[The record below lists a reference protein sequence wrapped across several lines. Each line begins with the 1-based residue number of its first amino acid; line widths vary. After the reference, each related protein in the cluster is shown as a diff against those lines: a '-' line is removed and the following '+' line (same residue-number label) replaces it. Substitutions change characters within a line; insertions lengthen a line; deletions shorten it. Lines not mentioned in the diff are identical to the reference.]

1 MSDSTGSRV
10 RDHLSDRTLSAL
22 VHRSVP
28 TTTAFSYLLHLGL
41 CTRCQDRIEALFGA
55 EGRDFLARAV
65 PAREGLGP
73 LLRAT
78 KTQAV
83 DYEGAIQKAL
93 DTASRVERQVL
104 QEEEAASRLYDR
116 LAGQPAGRWMLW
128 IRNQAQFQTLGMLN
142 LLLREAR
149 RSRRAD
155 PSKSEELSRIAL
167 SILSTLSSAQY
178 GETILRDRAVL
189 AWGYLGSALRAQGR
203 LAEADRALAEGENLL
218 PGDAREAPDET
229 AWLRLFRASLARDQR
244 RFDQAL
250 AAIHQA
256 RRLFRDLEDREH
268 TAWTE
273 VMTAEI
279 LAARGD
285 RERSVAMLEAIL
297 ARVSPEQTGKV
308 IYLTAVQHL
317 TFTLAELG
325 RGSEARRWMS
335 RLDEV
340 ATVFQDP
347 LNQARIRWTEALVH
361 QAVGELERAVEVYRE
376 VQQDFV
382 EHEVGYDAALVS
394 LDLTAVLLELGRSG
408 EARRLAEDMVP
419 IFRALRVEREAV
431 AAALLFVESLRR
443 EQATAAAAKTLAQR
457 LRQAAP
463 AASPR

>member
-1 MSDSTGSRV
+1 LSDSTGFRV
-10 RDHLSDRTLSAL
+10 REHLSDRKLSAL

-28 TTTAFSYLLHLGL
+28 TTTAFSWLLHLGL
-41 CTRCQDRIEALFGA
+41 CTRCQERIEALFGA

-65 PAREGLGP
+65 PAREELKP

-78 KTQAV
+78 KTDAA
-83 DYEGAIQKAL
+83 DYEGAIQRAL
-93 DTASRVERQVL
+93 ETASRVERQVL
-104 QEEEAASRLYDR
+104 HEEEAASRLYER
-116 LAGQPAGRWMLW
+116 LADQPAGRWMLW
-128 IRNQAQFQTLGMLN
+128 IRNQAQFQTLGMFN
-142 LLLREAR
+142 LVLREAR
-149 RSRRAD
+149 RTRRAE
-155 PSKSEELSRIAL
+155 PSRSEELSRMAL
-167 SILSTLSSAQY
+167 SILPALSSEVY
-178 GETILRDRAVL
+178 GETILRDRAAL

-203 LAEADRALAEGENLL
+203 LAEADRALQEGENLL

-244 RFDQAL
+244 RFDEAL
-250 AAIHQA
+250 AAIYQA

-285 RERSVAMLEAIL
+285 RERSVAILEAFL
-297 ARVSPEQTGKV
+297 ARATPEQTGKV
-308 IYLTAVQHL
+308 IYLTALQHL

-325 RGSEARRWMS
+325 RGAEARRWMS

-340 ATVFQDP
+340 AAVFRDP
-347 LNQARIRWTEALVH
+347 LNQARIRWTEGLVH

-376 VQQDFV
+376 VQQVFV
-382 EHEVGYDAALVS
+382 EHGIAFDAALVS

-408 EARRLAEDMVP
+408 EARRLTEDMVP
-419 IFRALRVEREAV
+419 IFRGLHVEREAV

-443 EQATAAAAKTLAQR
+443 EQATAAAAKALAQR
-457 LRQAAP
+457 LKKAAP
-463 AASPR
+463 ATPRH